1 MRIGYTQTESDL
13 EIVSN
18 IITETDLSKKQ
29 IKSVVTKDSIYE
41 YLNFKKDT
49 VELQNA
55 KLIFNGEKLSKV
67 LRNY

>member
-1 MRIGYTQTESDL
+1 MRIGYAQTESDL